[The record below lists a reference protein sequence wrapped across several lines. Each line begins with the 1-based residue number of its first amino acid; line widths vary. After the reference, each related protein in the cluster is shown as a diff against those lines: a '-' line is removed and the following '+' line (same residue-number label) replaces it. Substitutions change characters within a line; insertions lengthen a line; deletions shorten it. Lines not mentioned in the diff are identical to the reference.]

1 MLKPKDDAK
10 SKDAQANAETLAGLR
25 VEIDHIDEA
34 LHRLLIER
42 GEIIDRLIQVKAR
55 QGGGSAFRPGREADM
70 MRQIVERH
78 HGLLPVDTVETI
90 WRIIISTFTYV
101 QAHYSVHVDCSGGD
115 AIMRDCCRFHFG
127 FTVPL
132 CPHKTAAT
140 VIEEIK
146 ASKGDLGLVPVKAN
160 PATGAWWLALAEKDA
175 PKIIARLPFI
185 ERPDHPAG
193 LPLFVIA
200 KPLADASSRDAIVYG
215 VSLTKESPDLAGQLA
230 SIGVEI
236 LDKAATTEGG
246 LSLLLEARGS
256 ADLSKIMANIDPAA
270 RIVELG
276 SHAARFD
283 LALSAQNAKKAQP
296 THVS

>member
-1 MLKPKDDAK
+1 MLKPKDEN
-10 SKDAQANAETLAGLR
+10 AQNAETLAGLR

-70 MRQIVERH
+70 MRHIVERH

-101 QAHYSVHVDCSGGD
+101 QAHYSVHVDCSGDD
-115 AIMRDCCRFHFG
+115 AVMRDCCRFHFG

-146 ASKGDLGLVPVKAN
+146 TSKGDLGLVPVKAD

-200 KPLADASSRDAIVYG
+200 KPLADASSREVVVYG
-215 VSLTKESPDLAGQLA
+215 VSLAKEVPDLAGQLA
-230 SIGVEI
+230 TEGVEI
-236 LDKAATTEGG
+236 LDQATTAGSA
-246 LSLLLEARGS
+246 LSLLLEAPGS
-256 ADLSKIMANIDPAA
+256 ADLQKIMARIDPQAG
-270 RIVELG
+270 IVELG
-276 SHAARFD
+276 SHASRFD
-283 LALSAQNAKKAQP
+283 LALAAQKAKKAQP
-296 THVS
+296 THIS

>member
-1 MLKPKDDAK
+1 MLKPKDDAN
-10 SKDAQANAETLAGLR
+10 SNTDSLATLR
-25 VEIDHIDEA
+25 VEIDHIDAA

-101 QAHYSVHVDCSGGD
+101 QAHYSVHVDCSGDD
-115 AIMRDCCRFHFG
+115 AVMRDCCRFHFG

-140 VIEEIK
+140 VIDEIK
-146 ASKGDLGLVPVKAN
+146 ASKGDLGLVPVKAD
-160 PATGAWWLALAEKDA
+160 PATGAWWMALAEKDA

-200 KPLADASSRDAIVYG
+200 KPLADASSRDVLVYG
-215 VSLTKESPDLAGQLA
+215 VNLAQEVPDLAGRLA
-230 SIGVEI
+230 AEGVEI
-236 LDKAATTEGG
+236 LDKTMTAEGV
-246 LSLLLEARGS
+246 SLLLEAPGT
-256 ADLSKIMANIDPAA
+256 ADLPKIVASIDSGA

-283 LALSAQNAKKAQP
+283 LALAAQNAKKAQP